1 MIVVSSLA
9 QAFIPHHRG
18 KWVYQLLSP
27 IPVASAPVHGR
38 LAASDSHLVPAHA
51 HTHAHNFN
59 NHFQVKVLIKCSTE
73 FIYSTCSEHKKFS
86 CPLNLISPHP
96 CLRTMDLIY

>member
-1 MIVVSSLA
+1 MIVVSSSA
-9 QAFIPHHRG
+9 QTFIPHHRG

-51 HTHAHNFN
+51 HTHAHHFN

-73 FIYSTCSEHKKFS
+73 FT
-86 CPLNLISPHP
+86 PLVLKQCVFLGLTLSFHV
-96 CLRTMDLIY
+96 L